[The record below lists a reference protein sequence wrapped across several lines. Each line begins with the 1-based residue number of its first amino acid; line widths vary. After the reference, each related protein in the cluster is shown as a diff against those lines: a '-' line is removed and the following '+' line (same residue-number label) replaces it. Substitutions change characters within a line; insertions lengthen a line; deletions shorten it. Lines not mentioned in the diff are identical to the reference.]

1 MRYSSQEVKRTYVVS
16 FLRVVFSIVL
26 SHSRHTRKIIVEW
39 FRGII
44 YQRDHTQCPKGQCAG
59 IRRTC
64 FIYGVFLEFLISL
77 PAFVKVGGAFTGILV
92 LSRLRLSLGL
102 SMIIA
107 ALLLAL
113 WNGSGMAGSGR
124 VFYALGEPTNVLL
137 LCVILLLLIFSDALS
152 SSGRMEKTVGALRTL
167 FKSDRL
173 LVAGLPA
180 LIGLLPMPGG
190 ALFSAPF
197 VASADSGNHLKPHL
211 KTAINYW
218 FRHIWE
224 FWWPLYP
231 GVILAMQYAKL
242 PVWLFFL
249 IQAPFSLFAI
259 FGGWLFMLRTVSHR
273 SGPAYPEAHAKQAFS
288 TLAPV
293 GVLVAI
299 SIAGS
304 SVLPMAGVRPSI
316 ANLCSMLLGLV
327 VVISWIGAADRA
339 AFRKTLGILKKQST
353 WSLMLVVA
361 GALLFSATLSI
372 PVPGTGAT
380 LVSQMRDEFMRLGV
394 PFFLLAFIIPF
405 ISGMVTGIAVAFVG
419 ASFPIIFALLG
430 DHPPLHSLIA
440 TTSLA
445 FVSGHMGE
453 MLSPVHICFLVSK
466 EYFKTSLRLSY
477 RYLLGPAFIM
487 ALAVA
492 LVCCGYYFFIR

>member
-1 MRYSSQEVKRTYVVS
+1 
-16 FLRVVFSIVL
+16 
-26 SHSRHTRKIIVEW
+26 
-39 FRGII
+39 
-44 YQRDHTQCPKGQCAG
+44 
-59 IRRTC
+59 
-64 FIYGVFLEFLISL
+64 
-77 PAFVKVGGAFTGILV
+77 
-92 LSRLRLSLGL
+92 
-102 SMIIA
+102 MIIA
-107 ALLLAL
+107 SFLLAL
-113 WNGSGMAGSGR
+113 WNGSGIRGSGR
-124 VFYALGEPTNVLL
+124 VFYALCEPTNVLL
-137 LCVILLLLIFSDALS
+137 LCVILFLLFFSDVLS
-152 SSGRMEKTVGALRTL
+152 SSGRMEKTVNALRTF

-197 VASADSGNHLKPHL
+197 VASADSGNQLKPHL

-231 GVILAMQYAKL
+231 GVILAMQYAQL

-249 IQAPFSLFAI
+249 IQAPFTMFAI
-259 FGGWLFMLRTVSHR
+259 FGGWLFMLRTVPHH
-273 SGPAYPEAHAKQAFS
+273 SGPAYPEAHVNQALS

-293 GVLVAI
+293 GLLVAI

-304 SVLPMAGVRPSI
+304 SVLPMVGVRPSI

-327 VVISWIGAADRA
+327 AVISWIGATDRA
-339 AFRKTLGILKKQST
+339 AFRKTLKIFTKQST

-372 PVPGTGAT
+372 PAAESGAT
-380 LVSQMRDEFMRLGV
+380 LVSQMRDEFINLGV

-405 ISGMVTGIAVAFVG
+405 ISGLVTGIAVAFVG

-430 DHPPLHSLIA
+430 DHPPFHSLIA

-466 EYFKTSLRLSY
+466 AYFKTSLRFSY
-477 RYLLGPAFIM
+477 RYLWGPALIM
-487 ALAVA
+487 TLAVA
-492 LVCCGYYFFIR
+492 LVCSGYYFFT